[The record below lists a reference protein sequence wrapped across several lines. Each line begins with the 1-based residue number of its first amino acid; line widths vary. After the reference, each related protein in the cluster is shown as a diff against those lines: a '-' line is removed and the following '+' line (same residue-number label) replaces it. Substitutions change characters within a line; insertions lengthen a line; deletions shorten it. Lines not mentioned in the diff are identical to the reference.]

1 MKITRR
7 KLNVTGL
14 VLGLLGVILLSFW
27 ALPASGPVEVI
38 GGEGTQA
45 DENTVLAWL
54 GLACV
59 LVGYSLQITAEG
71 VGYTEE
77 RKRTHQQ

>member
-45 DENTVLAWL
+45 EENRVLAWL
-54 GLACV
+54 GLGCV